1 MTESQ
6 ACTLLLLLLL
16 LRWSVVM
23 SVARPLQMH
32 ARHAVVYL
40 PHYLCLSGLLLIL
53 HTSCL
58 IGHPIQFHMHHI
70 AATIHVTV
78 SLLVMVRRPVGWVL
92 EDTPQR
98 GCFQAIT

>member
-6 ACTLLLLLLL
+6 ACTLLLLW
-16 LRWSVVM
+16 WSVVM

-70 AATIHVTV
+70 AATVSGAHVHICQP
-78 SLLVMVRRPVGWVL
+78 LAL
-92 EDTPQR
+92 
-98 GCFQAIT
+98 